1 VKNVR
6 GGENEMEAALRRL
19 DRLTS
24 DEGRATAA
32 QTLEVVYRLVRHRS
46 VVLEGEEALPVLF
59 FACY

>member
-6 GGENEMEAALRRL
+6 GENDIEAALRRL
-19 DRLTS
+19 DRLAL

-32 QTLEVVYRLVRHRS
+32 QILEVVYGLVRQRR
-46 VVLEGEEALPVLF
+46 VVLDGEKALPLLF

>member
-6 GGENEMEAALRRL
+6 GENEIEAALRRL

-32 QTLEVVYRLVRHRS
+32 QTLQVVCGLVRNRR
-46 VVLEGEEALPVLF
+46 VVLDGEPCLPF
-59 FACY
+59 FGCY